1 MTEHQNVDNAE
12 IAKFEAIAERWW
24 DRDGEFKP
32 LHEINPLRLDFVA
45 DKVGGLFD
53 KETLDVGC
61 GGGILSE
68 SMARMG
74 AKVTGIDMGQEPLT
88 VAKLH
93 SLETGVPVDYIKVP

>member
-1 MTEHQNVDNAE
+1 MTEHQNVDSAE

-32 LHEINPLRLDFVA
+32 LHEINPLRLDFIA
-45 DKVGGLFD
+45 DKANGLFD

-68 SMARMG
+68 SMA
-74 AKVTGIDMGQEPLT
+74 
-88 VAKLH
+88 
-93 SLETGVPVDYIKVP
+93 

>member
-61 GGGILSE
+61 GGGIVVLAVRPVAGRSLL
-68 SMARMG
+68 RLD
-74 AKVTGIDMGQEPLT
+74 VVYWLT
-88 VAKLH
+88 QAGHDVGSVKNNEKL
-93 SLETGVPVDYIKVP
+93 